1 MKWLFIDLSKNSGKF
16 NMSYDLELAASLPPN
31 TFILRLYQWN
41 PYCISLGKNQSE
53 SELNLNRISS
63 DGLEIVQRPTGGRAI
78 LHSEEITYSV
88 ITNLDVENTPKILYR
103 KISEALSQGLT
114 LYDHRLV
121 ETELE
126 SIQPNFKEVLN
137 EVSAP
142 VCFASTAKN
151 EVKFSGKKI
160 IGSAQRKLNN
170 TILQH
175 GSILCG
181 TYHKKLVQYLNLS
194 EENIQ
199 LILNEMDQKT
209 IEIETV
215 LNEPVDYSRLAI
227 SLKNGFENYF
237 NIKFEHYER

>member
-1 MKWLFIDLSKNSGKF
+1 MKWQFIDLKINSGKF
-16 NMSYDLELAASLPPN
+16 NMDYDLKLAADLPPD

-41 PYCISLGKNQSE
+41 PFCISLGKNQCE
-53 SELNLNRISS
+53 EELNKNNIK
-63 DGLEIVQRPTGGRAI
+63 DDNLEFVKRPTGGRAI
-78 LHSEEITYSV
+78 LHAEEITYSV
-88 ITNLDVENTPKILYR
+88 ITNLTQENTPKVLYK
-103 KISEALSQGLT
+103 KISEALSLGLSI
-114 LYDHRLV
+114 YDNRLN

-126 SIQPNFKEVLN
+126 TIQPDFSKVLN
-137 EVSAP
+137 ELSGP

-199 LILNEMDQKT
+199 SILNEMNEKT
-209 IEIETV
+209 IEIESII
-215 LNEPVDYSRLAI
+215 NEKVDYKRLADSI
-227 SLKNGFENYF
+227 KLGFENYF
-237 NIKFEHYER
+237 EIKFKDYER